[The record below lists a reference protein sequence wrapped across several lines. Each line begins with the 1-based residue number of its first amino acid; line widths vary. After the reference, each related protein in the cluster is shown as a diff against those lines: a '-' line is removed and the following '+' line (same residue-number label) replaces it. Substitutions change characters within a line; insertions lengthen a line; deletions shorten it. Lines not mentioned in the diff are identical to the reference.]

1 MKTEAMRRFV
11 GIDKTGSE
19 SSKAMKIAK
28 TVGHG
33 VESVSCNISMF
44 LLILISNFSSQ
55 VVYRLPIPFVGR
67 VVSLLNKPVSTNTT
81 KRS

>member
-1 MKTEAMRRFV
+1 MLQVRLMKTEAMRRVV

-33 VESVSCNISMF
+33 VESVSYQHIRRRFCYLYLTSRRRWFIVFQSH
-44 LLILISNFSSQ
+44 LLGVSSA
-55 VVYRLPIPFVGR
+55 
-67 VVSLLNKPVSTNTT
+67 S
-81 KRS
+81 

>member
-1 MKTEAMRRFV
+1 MLQVRLMKTEAMRRFV

-33 VESVSCNISMF
+33 VESVSYNIIRCSF
-44 LLILISNFSSQ
+44 
-55 VVYRLPIPFVGR
+55 
-67 VVSLLNKPVSTNTT
+67 
-81 KRS
+81 